1 MYPRL
6 WSWPLWTV
14 RFWKIKP
21 IKQVTKLNK
30 HFKKQYFEIIKNN
43 TDSKN
48 IWNKCKPYFSNRYNN
63 GDSTI
68 LPIENEEMINESPK
82 VANVFNSYFNSVTES
97 HDLFNWAPE
106 PCDQAKDS
114 VKRIIQRSLHH
125 PSIIKIKQN
134 INILKK
140 FSFT

>member
-1 MYPRL
+1 
-6 WSWPLWTV
+6 
-14 RFWKIKP
+14 
-21 IKQVTKLNK
+21 
-30 HFKKQYFEIIKNN
+30 
-43 TDSKN
+43 
-48 IWNKCKPYFSNRYNN
+48 
-63 GDSTI
+63 
-68 LPIENEEMINESPK
+68 MINESPK

-140 FSFT
+140 FSFK